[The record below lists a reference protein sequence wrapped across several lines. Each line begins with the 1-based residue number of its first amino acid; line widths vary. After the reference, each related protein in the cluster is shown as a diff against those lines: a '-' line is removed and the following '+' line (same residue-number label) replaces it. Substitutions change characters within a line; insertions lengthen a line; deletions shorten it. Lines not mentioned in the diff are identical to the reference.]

1 MNNGTQSWP
10 LMAKE
15 IAGMVGKHR
24 TSVVRRANKERWPF
38 ISLRTRGGVAKGFPL
53 RSLPIDL
60 QTTINEAMGLD
71 AKLSGNQSVDA
82 PKRAHDRLDH
92 AGAGVSE
99 QLLREHDDRGPAARH
114 QGAAVPA
121 GAGVSGAAARP
132 AGADAEAEELAA
144 RADGVKGQLDGLTIR
159 DALLVLVHVAGQL
172 CDEPEGRHAER

>member
-1 MNNGTQSWP
+1 MNNGRAMGWP
-10 LMAKE
+10 MTAKE

-24 TSVVRRANKERWPF
+24 TSIVRRANKERWPF

-71 AKLSGNQSVDA
+71 AELSGNQSVDA

-92 AGAGVSE
+92 AGVGVSE

-114 QGAAVPA
+114 PGAAVPA

-144 RADGVKGQLDGLTIR
+144 RSERVWQQLQGLTIR
-159 DALLVLVHVAGQL
+159 QALLVLAR
-172 CDEPEGRHAER
+172 CFEKAADHA

>member
-15 IAGMVGKHR
+15 IAGMIGKHR
-24 TSVVRRANKERWPF
+24 TSIVRRARKEGWPF
-38 ISLRTRGGVAKGFPL
+38 TTFYTRGGAAKGFPL

-71 AKLSGNQSVDA
+71 AELSGNQSVDA

-99 QLLREHDDRGPAARH
+99 QLQREHDDRGPAARH
-114 QGAAVPA
+114 PGAAVPA
-121 GAGVSGAAARP
+121 GAGVSGAAARF
-132 AGADAEAEELAA
+132 AGADADAEELAA
-144 RADGVKGQLDGLTIR
+144 RADGVKGQLDGLTFR
-159 DALLVLVHVAGQL
+159 HALMVLGHVAGQL
-172 CDEPEGRHAER
+172 CDELEGRHAQR